1 MKNLGSEDTL
11 ADSCPR
17 YSIWASVISALAVA
31 AVVVATWSAGMAAAA
46 TNAGPPSA
54 PNGYTLLTTISLPGP
69 PGHGDWVAYDPSNGD
84 IYLSHHGQNFVV
96 VDTKTNKVVA
106 NIDSPDLADANV
118 MAFDSDYV
126 YVTAGKANKIAVISK
141 ADWKIVGTVQTGSS
155 PDGIWVDSA
164 RARLYVVSDDANRLE
179 VYDTGNQPTLL
190 DKYPLM
196 PAKPVSGPDVG
207 ILVPSKGTLY
217 EPDDNLVLA
226 VNIHNGQIAKTLNTD
241 LKIGKSGATKG
252 TVYDSKT
259 DRLWIGTT
267 AKQVWIVNPDSLA
280 KIASAPATEAD
291 DQLVIDPGMRRVYA
305 FGGHGFDVYDADTM
319 QHIAY
324 VNTGSDIT
332 HTGTVDLANH
342 NVYVYEGKANVLG
355 VYAKRS

>member
-1 MKNLGSEDTL
+1 MKNVGSGDAT
-11 ADSCPR
+11 ADSCSRWPGR
-17 YSIWASVISALAVA
+17 ALVTIALMVA
-31 AVVVATWSAGMAAAA
+31 ALVATGWCAGVATAAE
-46 TNAGPPSA
+46 AGPSSM
-54 PNGYTLLTTISLPGP
+54 PNGYSLLTTIPLPGP
-69 PGHGDWVAYDPSNGD
+69 AGHGDWVAYDPGNGD
-84 IYLSHHGQNFVV
+84 IYVSHHGQNFVV

-118 MAFDSDYV
+118 MTFDSEYV

-141 ADWKIVGTVQTGSS
+141 ADWKIVGSVQTGAS
-155 PDGIWVDSA
+155 PDGIWLS
-164 RARLYVVSDDANRLE
+164 RATKRLYVVSDDANRLE
-179 VYDTGNQPTLL
+179 VYDTGSQPHLL
-190 DKYPLM
+190 AKYPLE

-226 VNIHNGQIAKTLNTD
+226 VNIKDGRIVKTLKTD

-252 TVYDSKT
+252 TVYDAKT
-259 DRLWIGTT
+259 DRLWVGTT
-267 AKQVWIVNPDSLA
+267 AKQVWIVNPDTLA
-280 KIASAPATEAD
+280 KVATAPATEPD
-291 DQLVIDPGMRRVYA
+291 DQLVLDPSMRRVYA

-324 VNTGSDIT
+324 VNTGSEIT

-342 NVYVYEGKANVLG
+342 NVYVYEGQTNVLG